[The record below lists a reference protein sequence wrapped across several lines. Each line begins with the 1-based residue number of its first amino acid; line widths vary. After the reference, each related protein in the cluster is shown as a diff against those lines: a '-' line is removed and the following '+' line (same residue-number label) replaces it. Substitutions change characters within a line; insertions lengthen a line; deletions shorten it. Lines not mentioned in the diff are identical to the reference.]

1 MSAEILEELLR
12 ARQNRTLCALA
23 TVAAT
28 TGSVPRQTGS
38 KMLVYNDGKISG
50 TIGGGK
56 FEALVVEDCLKSIAA
71 KKTVLKTYPLR
82 EDRPDSFG
90 AICGGE
96 VTIMIEPQNLNA
108 AIFLVGAG
116 HCSLAIAK
124 LASDCGM
131 YVSVVEDRA
140 ELLENFPETSK
151 RVVANA
157 AEFISQRDWHDDEAL
172 VLVSRNYELDREA
185 LSAALKKSGAGYIG
199 MIGSRRKV
207 HRVFDALKQVAPV
220 EKLKDVYAP
229 IGLDIGAD
237 SPAEIAVSVIGE
249 ILQVLR
255 GRKGGHLRSGS

>member
-1 MSAEILEELLR
+1 MDDAILEELLR
-12 ARQNRTLCALA
+12 ARQNRTACALA

-28 TGSVPRQTGS
+28 TGSVPRQAGS
-38 KMLVYNDGKISG
+38 KMIVYADGKTSG

-56 FEALVVEDCLKSIAA
+56 FEALVVEESIKSISA
-71 KKTVLKTYPLR
+71 KKTLLKTYPLR
-82 EDRPDSFG
+82 EDQPESFG

-96 VTIMIEPQNLNA
+96 VTIMIEPQNLTSA
-108 AIFLVGAG
+108 LFLVGAG

-124 LASDCGM
+124 LATDCGM
-131 YVSVVEDRA
+131 YVTVVEDRA
-140 ELLENFPETSK
+140 ELIENCPASSK

-157 AEFISQRDWHDDEAL
+157 AEFISQRDWSEDEAL

-185 LSAALKKSGAGYIG
+185 LGAALKKSGAGYIG

-220 EKLKDVYAP
+220 EELKNVYAP

-237 SPAEIAVSVIGE
+237 SPAEIAVSVVGE

-255 GRKGGHLRSGS
+255 KRKGGHLRGGS

>member
-1 MSAEILEELLR
+1 MTDDILEELLR
-12 ARQNRTLCALA
+12 ARQSRTPCALA

-38 KMLVYNDGKISG
+38 KMLVYADGKTSG

-56 FEALVVEDCLKSIAA
+56 FEALVVEDSLKSIAA
-71 KKTVLKTYPLR
+71 KETLLKTYPLR
-82 EDRPDSFG
+82 EDKPDSFG

-96 VTIMIEPQNLNA
+96 VTVMIEAQNLSD

-116 HCSLAIAK
+116 HCSLAIAR
-124 LASDCGM
+124 LATDCGM
-131 YVSVVEDRA
+131 YVTVVEDRA
-140 ELLENFPETSK
+140 EFIENFPPSTN
-151 RVVANA
+151 RVVASA
-157 AEFISQRDWHDDEAL
+157 AEFISQRDWREDEAL

-185 LSAALKKSGAGYIG
+185 LAAALKKSGAGYIG

-207 HRVFDALKQVAPV
+207 HRVFDALKQVAPA
-220 EKLKDVYAP
+220 ETLRDLYAP

-255 GRKGGHLRSGS
+255 KRKGGHLRGAS

>member
-1 MSAEILEELLR
+1 MSDDILEELLR
-12 ARQNRTLCALA
+12 ARQSRTLCALT

-28 TGSVPRQTGS
+28 TGSVPRQAGS
-38 KMLVYNDGKISG
+38 KMLVYADGKISG

-56 FEALVVEDCLKSIAA
+56 FEALVVEDSIKTIAA
-71 KKTVLKTYPLR
+71 KKTLLKTYPLR
-82 EDRPDSFG
+82 EDKPDSFG

-96 VTIMIEPQNLNA
+96 VTIMIEPQNLSS
-108 AIFLVGAG
+108 AIFIVGAG
-116 HCSLAIAK
+116 HCSLAVAK
-124 LASDCGM
+124 VAIDCGM
-131 YVSVVEDRA
+131 YVTVVEDRA
-140 ELLENFPETSK
+140 DLLENFPASSS

-185 LSAALKKSGAGYIG
+185 LAAALKKTGAGYIG

-220 EKLKDVYAP
+220 ERLKDVYAP
-229 IGLDIGAD
+229 IGLDVGAD
-237 SPAEIAVSVIGE
+237 SPAEIAVSVVAE

-255 GRKGGHLRSGS
+255 KRKGGHLRGAS